1 MAKPLVLIISA
12 PSGSGKSTLVKR
24 LIDENPNIDF
34 STSVTTRPPRAGEVD
49 GESYDFVDRE
59 TFLRMRDN
67 DELLEWAEVFGHYYG
82 TCRKILDES
91 CSRGHD
97 LILDID
103 VQGARQLVE
112 KLSEA
117 ITVFILPPSKQV
129 LELRLRKRS
138 SDPEEVI
145 ERRLRDAGKEVAG
158 AGDYNYVLV
167 NDKLEET
174 FEELSSILVAERR
187 RNERMTH
194 KIQSIVESF
203 REGVSE

>member
-103 VQGARQLVE
+103 VQGARQLAE
-112 KLSEA
+112 KLPEA
-117 ITVFILPPSKQV
+117 ITVFILPPSKKV

>member
-34 STSVTTRPPRAGEVD
+34 STSVTTRPPRAGEVA

-91 CSRGHD
+91 ISRGHD

-103 VQGARQLVE
+103 VQGARQLAE
-112 KLSEA
+112 KLPEA
-117 ITVFILPPSKQV
+117 ITVFILPPSKKV

-145 ERRLRDAGKEVAG
+145 ERRLRDAGTTAPRGPEKSG
-158 AGDYNYVLV
+158 P
-167 NDKLEET
+167 
-174 FEELSSILVAERR
+174 
-187 RNERMTH
+187 
-194 KIQSIVESF
+194 
-203 REGVSE
+203 

>member
-103 VQGARQLVE
+103 VQGARQLAE
-112 KLSEA
+112 KLPEA

-174 FEELSSILVAERR
+174 FEELSSILVAELR

>member
-34 STSVTTRPPRAGEVD
+34 STSVTTRLPRAGEVD

-91 CSRGHD
+91 ISRGHD

-103 VQGARQLVE
+103 VQGARQLAE
-112 KLSEA
+112 KLPEA
-117 ITVFILPPSKQV
+117 ITVFILPPSKKV

>member
-24 LIDENPNIDF
+24 LIDENTNIDF

-103 VQGARQLVE
+103 VQGARQLTE
-112 KLSEA
+112 KLPEA
-117 ITVFILPPSKQV
+117 ITVFILPPSKKV

-145 ERRLRDAGKEVAG
+145 ERRLRDAGKEVTG

>member
-103 VQGARQLVE
+103 VQGARQLAE
-112 KLSEA
+112 KLPEA
-117 ITVFILPPSKQV
+117 ITVFILPPSKKV

-167 NDKLEET
+167 NDELEET

>member
-1 MAKPLVLIISA
+1 MVMPLVLIISA

-103 VQGARQLVE
+103 VQGARQLAE
-112 KLSEA
+112 KLPEA
-117 ITVFILPPSKQV
+117 ITVFILPPSKKV

>member
-34 STSVTTRPPRAGEVD
+34 STSVTTRLPRAGEVD

-91 CSRGHD
+91 SSRGHD

-112 KLSEA
+112 KLPEA
-117 ITVFILPPSKQV
+117 ITVFILPPSKKV